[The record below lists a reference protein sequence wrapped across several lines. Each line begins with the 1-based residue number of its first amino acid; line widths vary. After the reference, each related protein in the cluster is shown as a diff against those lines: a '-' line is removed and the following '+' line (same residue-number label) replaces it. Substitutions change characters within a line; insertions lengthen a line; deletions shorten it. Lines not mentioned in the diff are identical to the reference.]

1 MDFGLLPPE
10 INSGRMY
17 AGPGSGPL
25 LAAAAAWN
33 GLAAEMESAARSYG
47 SVIAGLTSG
56 PWLGPSS
63 ASMAAAAAPYMGW
76 MTATAARATQAATQA
91 QAAVAAHE
99 AAFTATV
106 PPPVIAANRSLLM
119 ALVATNF
126 LGQNTPAIM
135 ATEAHYL
142 EMWAQDAA
150 TMYCYAGASAVAS
163 TLTPF
168 TAAPPTTN
176 PGELTAAGA
185 QALSAVPDALQ
196 SLAAPLTSTSGPSGI
211 LSGLVSESTSWLSAQ
226 FADLLQGMTG
236 SSTLSLA
243 SPLEALNTLSGP
255 MSDVESM
262 FTGLFSFGKS
272 LVPVATD
279 VSEAAKAAALPGISL
294 NLPHIPGLTGVGG
307 GGLGAVTGLGQAS
320 SIGGLSVPPS
330 WAAAAPAASS
340 EVPATLSG
348 STWSGASGAIPAA
361 DASPG
366 MPLAASPMGMS
377 GFARGVNTSAPRY
390 GSRLFV
396 VAHPP
401 SAG

>member
-1 MDFGLLPPE
+1 
-10 INSGRMY
+10 
-17 AGPGSGPL
+17 
-25 LAAAAAWN
+25 
-33 GLAAEMESAARSYG
+33 
-47 SVIAGLTSG
+47 
-56 PWLGPSS
+56 
-63 ASMAAAAAPYMGW
+63 MGW
-76 MTATAARATQAATQA
+76 MTATAARATQAASQA
-91 QAAVAAHE
+91 RAAVAAHE
-99 AAFTATV
+99 AAFAATV

-135 ATEAHYL
+135 TTEAHYL

-176 PGELTAAGA
+176 PGEPTAAGA

-196 SLAAPLTSTSGPSGI
+196 SLAAPFTSTS
-211 LSGLVSESTSWLSAQ
+211 STSWLSTQ

-236 SSTLSLA
+236 SSTLSLG

-255 MSDVESM
+255 ISNVEST
-262 FTGLFSFGKS
+262 FTGIFGFGKS
-272 LVPVATD
+272 LLPVATD
-279 VSEAAKAAALPGISL
+279 FSDAAKAAALPAISL
-294 NLPHIPGLTGVGG
+294 NLPHLPGLTGVGG
-307 GGLGAVTGLGQAS
+307 GGLGGVTGLGQAS

-348 STWSGASGAIPAA
+348 STWGGASGAIPAA

-366 MPLAASPMGMS
+366 MPLAASPMGMG

-390 GSRLFV
+390 GSRLVV